1 MSEEAMNQEQIL
13 NTLKTIR
20 ENKNMDEVAEL
31 ILNIISLTGLTVDE
45 VASVNYYIMK
55 ETLNAK
61 HNKAFMKE
69 KLHLDVT
76 QLGPEGIFQVQCAL
90 LSTYY
95 EKLKGQ

>member
-20 ENKNMDEVAEL
+20 ENKNLNEVAGL

-45 VASVNYYIMK
+45 VASINYYIMK

-69 KLHLDVT
+69 RLNLDVT
-76 QLGPEGIFQVQCAL
+76 QLGPEGIFQVQRAL

-95 EKLKGQ
+95 EKVK

>member
-20 ENKNMDEVAEL
+20 ENKNIDEIAGL

-45 VASVNYYIMK
+45 VASINYYIMK

-61 HNKAFMKE
+61 HNKEFMKE
-69 KLHLDVT
+69 KLNLDVN
-76 QLGPEGIFQVQCAL
+76 QLGPEGIFQVQRAL
-90 LSTYY
+90 LSTYH
-95 EKLKGQ
+95 EKIK